1 MIITPPPL
9 AEVTGHA
16 ADMYA
21 SDMSDD
27 GFVHTYTQAMA
38 INPEAH
44 QAFEALIRAIVPSIG
59 IGNYEAAILG
69 AARAIG
75 STHCLLA
82 HGRKSVKA
90 GVVDTAGLHSFAHD
104 HDSSFTD
111 AERAIIRFAGKL
123 STEPRKMSDADA
135 AELREQGFSDRQIVD
150 ITLAASARNFFS
162 RALLALMVPPDDMSG
177 LDADVAEALRER
189 SRNSRGAWL
198 CAEARRKMCVE
209 SVHLSLAA

>member
-1 MIITPPPL
+1 MFITPPSL

-59 IGNYEAAILG
+59 IGNYEAATLG

-82 HGRKSVKA
+82 HGRLARTDGSA
-90 GVVDTAGLHSFAHD
+90 RRYARPRPRRRGGVARAQPKLTGGMALRR
-104 HDSSFTD
+104 SS
-111 AERAIIRFAGKL
+111 EKNVRGVRAPFAGCMKRGTGVHQMRHL
-123 STEPRKMSDADA
+123 GRFGHIDS
-135 AELREQGFSDRQIVD
+135 
-150 ITLAASARNFFS
+150 ASAYTEGQGS
-162 RALLALMVPPDDMSG
+162 
-177 LDADVAEALRER
+177 
-189 SRNSRGAWL
+189 
-198 CAEARRKMCVE
+198 
-209 SVHLSLAA
+209 